1 MLNYAG
7 KMNMK
12 PIFADLDVENSI
24 FIDGTVGSMVFDYKI
39 CEDFFD
45 RPEKI
50 SFFYGNRK
58 IKRDSILKQGALI
71 ADSVNKKISKCK
83 IPFI

>member
-1 MLNYAG
+1 MA
-7 KMNMK
+7 
-12 PIFADLDVENSI
+12 FE
-24 FIDGTVGSMVFDYKI
+24 YKI

-58 IKRDSILKQGALI
+58 IKRKSFVKQANLMAESI
-71 ADSVNKKISKCK
+71 NKKL
-83 IPFI
+83 